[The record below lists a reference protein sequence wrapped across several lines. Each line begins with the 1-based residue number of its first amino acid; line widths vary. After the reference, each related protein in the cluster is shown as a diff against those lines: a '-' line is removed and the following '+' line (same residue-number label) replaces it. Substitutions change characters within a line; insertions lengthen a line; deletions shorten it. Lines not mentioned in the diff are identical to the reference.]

1 MKNTKPFYLLP
12 SIFKYLSLIFLVP
25 GAVLYYLRFIKNI
38 RFKFLDWKVFAV
50 NSQFIETKSWTFVQN
65 NMSEEIIGIFLLVGL
80 YFLAF
85 SREKIESP
93 ETNEIRLQSFLL
105 TAFINTILLIF
116 AFLLFYG
123 ISFLMVVI
131 IDIYAVF
138 IIYYI
143 IFRIKY
149 SAMLQSSNRL

>member
-1 MKNTKPFYLLP
+1 
-12 SIFKYLSLIFLVP
+12 
-25 GAVLYYLRFIKNI
+25 
-38 RFKFLDWKVFAV
+38 
-50 NSQFIETKSWTFVQN
+50 
-65 NMSEEIIGIFLLVGL
+65 
-80 YFLAF
+80 AF

>member
-12 SIFKYLSLIFLVP
+12 WICKYLSLIFLVP

-65 NMSEEIIGIFLLVGL
+65 NMSEEIIGIFLLCGL
-80 YFLAF
+80 YSLAF

-105 TAFINTILLIF
+105 
-116 AFLLFYG
+116 
-123 ISFLMVVI
+123 
-131 IDIYAVF
+131 
-138 IIYYI
+138 
-143 IFRIKY
+143 
-149 SAMLQSSNRL
+149 